1 MIFIEEDNSEPYQDI
16 LEQWAAKFVPAYAAK
31 QERVA

>member
-16 LEQWAAKFVPAYAAK
+16 LVIPW
-31 QERVA
+31 